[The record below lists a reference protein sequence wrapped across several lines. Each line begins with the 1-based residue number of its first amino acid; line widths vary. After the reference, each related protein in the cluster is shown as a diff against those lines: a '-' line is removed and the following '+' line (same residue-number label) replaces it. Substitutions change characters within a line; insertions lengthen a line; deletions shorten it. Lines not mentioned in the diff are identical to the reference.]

1 MVFCS
6 LVPEVINREGQCYHS
21 SLLWIVTW
29 IATVKKPHPCFLH
42 FIAYQKY
49 LWGDPVQ
56 ENNSCLFFYTEV
68 SGLESL
74 CGQWPILLLGVIRT
88 TKTYTVSV
96 QGHTLKCTQLTA
108 YTGTERFRFDTN
120 SVSHLITRLWAE
132 GQGIQRKVHREK
144 GNRKIWTNINWV
156 HKISASE
163 ILFLDVRLT
172 LLSPC

>member
-6 LVPEVINREGQCYHS
+6 LVPEGNREGECYHS
-21 SLLWIVTW
+21 SLPGIVTW
-29 IATVKKPHPCFLH
+29 IATVKRPHPCFFH

-56 ENNSCLFFYTEV
+56 ENNSCLSFYTEV

-74 CGQWPILLLGVIRT
+74 CGQWPILLLGVIGT
-88 TKTYTVSV
+88 TKMHAILI
-96 QGHTLKCTQLTA
+96 QGRTLKCTQPTA
-108 YTGTERFRFDTN
+108 YRGTERFRFDTN
-120 SVSHLITRLWAE
+120 SVSYLKTRLWAE
-132 GQGIQRKVHREK
+132 GQGIERKLPKEK
-144 GNRKIWTNINWV
+144 GKRKIWININWV